1 MDFQPGSSAES
12 GCFHDAALDRV
23 GGDEN
28 ELRLTPGADAFA
40 LTQVAESSLAA
51 YDCARE

>member
-1 MDFQPGSSAES
+1 MLLLT
-12 GCFHDAALDRV
+12 ALV
-23 GGDEN
+23 EN